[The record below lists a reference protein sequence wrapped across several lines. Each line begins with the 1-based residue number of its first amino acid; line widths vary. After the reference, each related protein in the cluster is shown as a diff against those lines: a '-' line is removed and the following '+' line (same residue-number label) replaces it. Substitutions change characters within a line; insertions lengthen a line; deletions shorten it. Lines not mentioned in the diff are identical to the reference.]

1 MQTPDIGNFHKQ
13 ITAVGSRV
21 TCNPPPTGTDQDWL
35 VWVDRIEEYDQLA
48 DFLLLNGWEIG
59 GSRVPEDV
67 NYLPES
73 QRFNSF
79 VKGEDNVIITKSE
92 EFHRRFLAASAMAKH
107 FNLLKKEDRISLFQA
122 VLYGVNFDP
131 NFQPWSPFDEM
142 KATEL
147 EAAF

>member
-1 MQTPDIGNFHKQ
+1 MNTPDIGKFHKQ

-21 TCNPPPTGTDQDWL
+21 TCEPPVTGTDQDWL
-35 VWVDRIEEYDQLA
+35 VRVESIEDYDLLA
-48 DFLLLNGWEIG
+48 DYLLLNGWEIG

-79 VKGEDNVIITKSE
+79 VKGDDNVIITKSD

-107 FNLLKKEDRISLFQA
+107 LNLLKKEDRISLFQA
-122 VLYGVNFDP
+122 VLYGVTFDP
-131 NFQPWSPFDEM
+131 NFQPWSPFDDLTP
-142 KATEL
+142 AEL
-147 EAAF
+147 EGAF